1 MKLLTYNF
9 LTSKC
14 IKGVKVGYPLKLN
27 IVEKKI
33 QTTDFNQEFI
43 TRMLP
48 RLDWSAI
55 KIAADIIGCGQDFPQ
70 EFEIESVTNDVALLN
85 KIHHLLL
92 EVDVVE
98 GHLECPETGRVF
110 PISQGIPNMLLN
122 EDEV

>member
-14 IKGVKVGYPLKLN
+14 IRGVKVGYPLKLN
-27 IVEKKI
+27 IVEKKEVNA
-33 QTTDFNQEFI
+33 DFNSEFI

-48 RLDWSAI
+48 RLEWSAI
-55 KIAADIIGCGQDFPQ
+55 SAAATNIGSDIPSAMPADIQ
-70 EFEIESVTNDVALLN
+70 NDMETLQKL
-85 KIHHLLL
+85 HHILL

-98 GHLECPETGRVF
+98 GTLECPETGRIF
-110 PISQGIPNMLLN
+110 PINNGIPNMLLN

>member
-14 IKGVKVGYPLKLN
+14 IRGVKVGHPLKLN
-27 IVEKKI
+27 IVEKKVI
-33 QTTDFNQEFI
+33 NADFNSEFI

-48 RLDWSAI
+48 RLDWGAI
-55 KIAADIIGCGQDFPQ
+55 CTAATNVGSDIPSSMPADIQ
-70 EFEIESVTNDVALLN
+70 NDAETLQKL
-85 KIHHLLL
+85 HHILL

-98 GHLECPETGRVF
+98 GTLECPETGRIF
-110 PISQGIPNMLLN
+110 PINNGVPNMLLN

>member
-14 IKGVKVGYPLKLN
+14 IRGVKVGHPLKLN

-33 QTTDFNQEFI
+33 VSADFNSEFI

-48 RLDWSAI
+48 RLEWSAI
-55 KIAADIIGCGQDFPQ
+55 CAAAVNIGDTIPATMPADIQ
-70 EFEIESVTNDVALLN
+70 NDGEMLQKL
-85 KIHHLLL
+85 HHILL
-92 EVDVVE
+92 EVDVIE
-98 GHLECPETGRVF
+98 GTLECPETGRVF
-110 PISQGIPNMLLN
+110 PINNGVPNMLLN

>member
-14 IKGVKVGYPLKLN
+14 IRGVKVGHPLKLN

-33 QTTDFNQEFI
+33 VNADFNSEFI

-48 RLDWSAI
+48 RLDWGAI
-55 KIAADIIGCGQDFPQ
+55 CMAATNVGSDIPASMPSDIQ
-70 EFEIESVTNDVALLN
+70 NDAETLQKL
-85 KIHHLLL
+85 HHILL

-98 GHLECPETGRVF
+98 GTLECPETGRIF
-110 PISQGIPNMLLN
+110 PINNGVPNMLLN